1 MNLYIKDFLALQ
13 MIPLYFC
20 YFTFGFALAFPGIA
34 TQFTMIEDLHF
45 HPSSMTYAYGF
56 IALPWCLKPLYGFI
70 SDSFP
75 VFDWGKR
82 RPYIAASGLLASF
95 FYVYI
100 PHLISNPHHFTLMLM
115 TISLCISFADVCA
128 DSILVEMEK
137 KKKANGSVQTTCW
150 SYRALGTAIGALF
163 GGFAYKAL
171 GAVAVYRICALSP
184 FFMSLIV
191 WDLKRSNTIPSK
203 NICSQLLKNIIE
215 ARMLVFLF
223 FFISVSPGYGVFYTY
238 FLKQRLR
245 YSATDFSWI
254 NLCSSISYLSAVLF
268 YKKYLLKIG
277 KVKIILTAI
286 FGSTIL
292 RLAQLAVVAGTMPYF
307 SVVLLD
313 SVAESFCDEL
323 IIMPLIILSAQ
334 ACKDGVEGTLYAL
347 LMSVSNFSGF
357 CSAELGG
364 YIGEVFG
371 ITETN
376 FENLFFYM
384 ALLIAFDFV
393 FSSWI
398 LWKIT
403 SSASFDSVV
412 QKKAPINS
420 AIDLTEEPDD
430 PVELLYPVQAEASL
444 ELVHVSDCI

>member
-1 MNLYIKDFLALQ
+1 MVHQ
-13 MIPLYFC
+13 MIPLYLC

-56 IALPWCLKPLYGFI
+56 IALPWCLKPVYGFI

-82 RPYIAASGLLASF
+82 RPYISAAGLLAAF
-95 FYVYI
+95 LYVYI
-100 PHLISNPHHFTLMLM
+100 PHLITSPHQFTIMLM

-137 KKKANGSVQTTCW
+137 KENANGSIQTTCW
-150 SYRALGTAIGALF
+150 SYRALGTAVGALF

-171 GAVAVYRICALSP
+171 GAVAVYRICSLSP
-184 FFMSLIV
+184 FFMSLVV
-191 WDLKRSNTIPSK
+191 WDLKRSATCSSE
-203 NICSQLLKNIIE
+203 NICSDLWKNIIE
-215 ARMLVFLF
+215 ARMLVLLF

-238 FLKQRLR
+238 FLKQRLH
-245 YSATDFSWI
+245 YSPTDFSWI

-268 YKKYLLKIG
+268 YKKYLLDIG
-277 KVKIILTAI
+277 KVKIIFTAI
-286 FGSTIL
+286 FGSMVL
-292 RLAQLAVVAGTMPYF
+292 RLAQLAVVAEKLPYF
-307 SVVLLD
+307 SIVLLD

-364 YIGEVFG
+364 YIGEIFN

-376 FENLFFYM
+376 FDNLFFYM
-384 ALLIAFDFV
+384 ALLIGFDFV
-393 FSSWI
+393 FSCWI

-403 SSASFDSVV
+403 SSSSFDSVV
-412 QKKAPINS
+412 QKKDPINYE
-420 AIDLTEEPDD
+420 IDLTEEPDD
-430 PVELLYPVQAEASL
+430 PVELLYPVQAQASL
-444 ELVHVSDCI
+444 ELGASDCI